1 MTFFADHIRKG
12 IDLESLTG
20 AVFIDKR
27 KAFDT
32 VNHTL
37 LLNKL
42 NHLGIMGKKG
52 RGSLII

>member
-1 MTFFADHIRKG
+1 MTFFADHMRKG
-12 IDLESLTG
+12 IDLGSLTG

-42 NHLGIMGKKG
+42 NHLGIMGKNG
-52 RGSLII
+52 RGLLVI